1 MRFNPR
7 ADDARRPRRDTAA
20 MNSTS
25 ATSTELPGL
34 VVTPMGGLRRSG
46 PLALR
51 ARTTLI
57 TLIGGL
63 DLDLTGADVPPGGA
77 EITKVSLVGGA
88 SVVVPPDVRV
98 EVSGFSL
105 VGGRD
110 VERVREV
117 PADAPVLRIRA
128 FGLIGGVPVRVGAA

>member
-1 MRFNPR
+1 
-7 ADDARRPRRDTAA
+7 
-20 MNSTS
+20 MNSTP

-51 ARTTLI
+51 ARTTLV

-63 DLDLTGADVPPGGA
+63 DLDLTGADVPAGGA
-77 EITKVSLVGGA
+77 QITKVSVVGGV

-105 VGGRD
+105 IGGRD

-117 PADAPVLRIRA
+117 PADAPVIRLRS
-128 FGLIGGVPVRVGAA
+128 FGLVGGVRVRVGTA